1 MMSGSTVEGSAVATS
16 LYYIYNIRHGTILG
30 IGRRKSETIPRT
42 LDTTSMM
49 TDQLLHQD
57 LKLGEGLMA
66 SPFEEF
72 LQKFNVSLRR
82 KALSSFEL

>member
-1 MMSGSTVEGSAVATS
+1 
-16 LYYIYNIRHGTILG
+16 
-30 IGRRKSETIPRT
+30 
-42 LDTTSMM
+42 MM

-82 KALSSFEL
+82 KALSSFEM